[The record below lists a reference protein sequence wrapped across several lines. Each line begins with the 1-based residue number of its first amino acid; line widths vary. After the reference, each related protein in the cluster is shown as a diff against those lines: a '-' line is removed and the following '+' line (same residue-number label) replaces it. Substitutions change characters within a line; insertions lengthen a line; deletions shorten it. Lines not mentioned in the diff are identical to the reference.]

1 MKKYTILIRGHKTV
15 FAKDEKQAT
24 KLVDESI
31 EHIHQNF
38 NLKTH
43 KEL

>member
-15 FAKDEKQAT
+15 FAKNEEEAI
-24 KLVDESI
+24 KLVDDSL

>member
-1 MKKYTILIRGHKTV
+1 MKKFTILIRGHKTV
-15 FAKDEKQAT
+15 FAKNEEEAIKF
-24 KLVDESI
+24 VDDSL